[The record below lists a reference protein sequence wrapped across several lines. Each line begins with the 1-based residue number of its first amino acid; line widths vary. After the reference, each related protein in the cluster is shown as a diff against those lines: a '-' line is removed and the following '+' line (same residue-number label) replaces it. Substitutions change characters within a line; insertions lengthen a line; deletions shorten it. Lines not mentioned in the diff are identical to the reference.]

1 MWAMKLSLMS
11 IILLKL
17 ELEALII
24 ITEQMTEIKN
34 SNYDKKKLGL
44 ICTITSALF
53 YLFILKL
60 SNSE

>member
-1 MWAMKLSLMS
+1 MWAMKLSLIS

-34 SNYDKKKLGL
+34 RNYNKK
-44 ICTITSALF
+44 
-53 YLFILKL
+53 
-60 SNSE
+60 N

>member
-1 MWAMKLSLMS
+1 MWAMKLSLIS

-34 SNYDKKKLGL
+34 SNYNKK
-44 ICTITSALF
+44 
-53 YLFILKL
+53 
-60 SNSE
+60 NSV